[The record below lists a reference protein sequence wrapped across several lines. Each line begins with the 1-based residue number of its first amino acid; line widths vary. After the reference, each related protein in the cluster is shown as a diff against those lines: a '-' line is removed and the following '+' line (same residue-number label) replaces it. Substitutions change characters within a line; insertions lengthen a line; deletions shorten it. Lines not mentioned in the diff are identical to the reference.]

1 MKQPMNKNFA
11 AITRQLEY
19 TKPMSSKL
27 DEKSPFFRGTDPSNW
42 SVQKENRNIAPTID
56 GVGTML
62 GLKGSA
68 KGEAVQGDAAR
79 HSRYCVKAGQRR
91 PGCPICQGRKEGDG
105 K

>member
-1 MKQPMNKNFA
+1 MKQPMNKNFD
-11 AITRQLEY
+11 AITRRLEH
-19 TKPMSSKL
+19 TVLAPSTL
-27 DEKSPFFRGTDPSNW
+27 ENNSPFFKGTDPSNW
-42 SVQKENRNIAPTID
+42 SKQKENRNIAPTID
-56 GVGTML
+56 GIGTML

-91 PGCPICQGRKEGDG
+91 PGCPICLGRKEGDG